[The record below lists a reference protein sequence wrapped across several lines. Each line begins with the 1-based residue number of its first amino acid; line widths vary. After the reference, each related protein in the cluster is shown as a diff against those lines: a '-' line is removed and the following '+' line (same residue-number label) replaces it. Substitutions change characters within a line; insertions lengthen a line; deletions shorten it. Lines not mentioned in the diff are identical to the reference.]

1 MKVKKR
7 LLISSLVLVIAV
19 LLTACGDSG
28 KFKAETDWKV
38 QDFEYTNQ
46 NGEKVSKESLKGKP
60 WLAMFIFTN
69 CTTVCPPMTRNM
81 TEIQK
86 SFEKK
91 GLKDYKIVGFSV
103 DPDTDKPAR
112 LKKYLGQ
119 YPLAD
124 DSKWDLLTGYSQ
136 DEISEF
142 ALKSF
147 KTLVKDD
154 PNSNQVIHG
163 SSFFLVNQDG
173 VVVKNYN
180 GFSDVPF
187 DTIAVDM
194 ETLIEDGK

>member
-1 MKVKKR
+1 MKKR
-7 LLISSLVLVIAV
+7 LIIPSLLFVLAII
-19 LLTACGDSG
+19 LSACGGSEN
-28 KFKAETDWKV
+28 FKAETDWKV
-38 QDFEYTNQ
+38 QNFNYTNQ
-46 NGEKVSKESLKGKP
+46 NGDKVSLESLKGKP

-69 CTTVCPPMTRNM
+69 CTSICPPMTMNM
-81 TEIQK
+81 TDIQK

-91 GLKDYKIVGFSV
+91 GLKDYRIVGFSV
-103 DPDTDKPAR
+103 DPKNDTPEK

-119 YPLAD
+119 YPVPD
-124 DSKWDLLTGYSQ
+124 NSKWDLLTGYSQ
-136 DEISEF
+136 DEISKL

-173 VVVKNYN
+173 VVVKNYS
-180 GFSDVPF
+180 GYKDVPF

-194 ETLIEDGK
+194 ETIIQDGK

>member
-1 MKVKKR
+1 MKNR
-7 LLISSLVLVIAV
+7 LIIASLVLVLSV
-19 LLTACGDSG
+19 LLSACGGSE

-38 QDFEYTNQ
+38 QDFSYTNQ
-46 NGEKVSKESLKGKP
+46 NGDKVSKDSLKGKP

-81 TEIQK
+81 TEIQE
-86 SFEKK
+86 SFKKK
-91 GLKDYKIVGFSV
+91 GLKDYRIVGFSV
-103 DPDTDKPAR
+103 DPDTDTPAK

-119 YPLAD
+119 YPVAD

-136 DEISEF
+136 DDISAF

-173 VVVKNYN
+173 VVVKNYS
-180 GFSDVPF
+180 GYKDVPY

>member
-1 MKVKKR
+1 MKKR
-7 LLISSLVLVIAV
+7 LIMTSLFLVFAV
-19 LLTACGDSG
+19 LLTACGGSS
-28 KFKAETDWKV
+28 KFKAETDWEV
-38 QDFEYTNQ
+38 QDFNYVNQ
-46 NGEKVSKESLKGKP
+46 NGDKVSRDSLKGKP

-69 CTTVCPPMTRNM
+69 CATVCPPMTKNM
-81 TEIQK
+81 TDIQK

-103 DPDTDKPAR
+103 DPKTDTPEK
-112 LKKYLGQ
+112 LKKYLAQ
-119 YPLAD
+119 YPVPD
-124 DSKWDLLTGYSQ
+124 DSKWDFLTGYSQ
-136 DEISEF
+136 DDISEL

-154 PNSNQVIHG
+154 PNTNQVIHG

-173 VVVKNYN
+173 VVVKNYS
-180 GFSDVPF
+180 GFKDVPF

>member
-1 MKVKKR
+1 MKKR
-7 LLISSLVLVIAV
+7 LIIPFMVIVLAV
-19 LLTACGDSG
+19 FLTACGGG

-38 QDFEYTNQ
+38 QDFNYTNQ
-46 NGEKVSKESLKGKP
+46 NGEKVSLESLKGKP

-69 CTTVCPPMTRNM
+69 CTSVCPPMTMHM
-81 TEIQK
+81 TDIQK

-103 DPDTDKPAR
+103 DPKTDTPEK
-112 LKKYLGQ
+112 LKKYLEQ
-119 YPLAD
+119 YPVAD
-124 DSKWDLLTGYSQ
+124 QSKWDLLTGYSQ
-136 DEISEF
+136 DDISTL

-163 SSFFLVNQDG
+163 SSFYLVNQDG
-173 VVVKNYN
+173 VVVKNYS
-180 GFSDVPF
+180 GYQDVPY

-194 ETLIEDGK
+194 ETIIEDGK